1 MGPRAR
7 TVTRE
12 RERRRASSI
21 VRCRSVV
28 DRGCLDATRRR
39 DDGKEDDDGWEG
51 EKMIDYGAT
60 ERGLCLSRRMT
71 RGDERAVVIRGREG
85 WRGRGVRTDDIVCV

>member
-1 MGPRAR
+1 
-7 TVTRE
+7 
-12 RERRRASSI
+12 
-21 VRCRSVV
+21 
-28 DRGCLDATRRR
+28 
-39 DDGKEDDDGWEG
+39 
-51 EKMIDYGAT
+51 MIDYGAT